1 MLLRE
6 TAQPFYVE
14 GYKKPEVTHP
24 DDAIYDVISDLLSGG
39 RTSRLYRSLVR
50 DKKIAA
56 QAAGFPGFPGEKYPN
71 LFVVFA
77 VPTPGHTPDEVRD
90 AIRAELERL
99 KNEDVSD
106 EDLKM
111 VKTRAKANLI
121 RSLDNNQ
128 GLANQLGTF
137 HARFGDWRELF
148 QQVERI
154 EKVTTAD
161 IRRVANEA
169 FVPSRRTLAVIE
181 STQAAKAAP
190 KGGN

>member
-1 MLLRE
+1 M
-6 TAQPFYVE
+6 
-14 GYKKPEVTHP
+14 
-24 DDAIYDVISDLLSGG
+24 
-39 RTSRLYRSLVR
+39 
-50 DKKIAA
+50 
-56 QAAGFPGFPGEKYPN
+56 
-71 LFVVFA
+71 
-77 VPTPGHTPDEVRD
+77 RD